1 MLRLLQ
7 KLTPTQICT
16 KDKLPWMNHQTLRS
30 LSVLVLTKIILLLGL
45 FASWTAVEAKPSQ
58 LIQNNPLDLMEPD
71 PLLPNPPKNGE
82 LASPE
87 RERLAQALDQLNIE
101 AMTQLQAGNTLVAFT
116 IWNRELR
123 LRRYLGPMAEL
134 AALKRVGA
142 LAWQQEQTTQ
152 LYIITQR
159 LETLQIEYCNDPN
172 KSENSCDWEFLRE
185 LAQGYESVKARD
197 FAIQV
202 YQTLL
207 ADAQNRQDIETV
219 KTLLTTIARLSLEKL
234 DYVGAASAY
243 EQLLAIAESEADQA
257 QVINYVETLTDVYT
271 QGRQREKAIAMR
283 QRLIEFYLN
292 GQDMR
297 LIPEL
302 KFAIG
307 QDYQSLNQPILALTT
322 YQESYTLAWTL
333 QQFYLA
339 REALVQIASIYEQ
352 MPELEKALQVYEA
365 LLVVDQRASNL
376 YGLMTTY
383 LQLGELQKT
392 RQNYPQAIAA
402 FQKGLEISQQ
412 LNSTEYQ
419 SDFRIQ
425 LQELKQP

>member
-1 MLRLLQ
+1 
-7 KLTPTQICT
+7 
-16 KDKLPWMNHQTLRS
+16 MNHQTPRS

-45 FASWTAVEAKPSQ
+45 LASWTAVEAKASQ
-58 LIQNNPLDLMEPD
+58 LIENNPLDLTGPD

-87 RERLAQALDQLNIE
+87 RERLAQALDRLHIE
-101 AMTQLQAGNTLVAFT
+101 AVTQLQAGNPVVAFT

-142 LAWQQEQTTQ
+142 IAWQQEQTTQ

-172 KSENSCDWEFLRE
+172 NSENSCDGEFLRE

-207 ADAQNRQDIETV
+207 REAQNRQDIETV
-219 KTLLTTIARLSLEKL
+219 KSLLTTIARLSLEKL

-243 EQLLAIAESEADQA
+243 EQLLAIAESEANRVQTMD
-257 QVINYVETLTDVYT
+257 YVEKLTDVYS
-271 QGRQREKAIAMR
+271 QGRQPEKAIAMR
-283 QRLIEFYLN
+283 QRSIEFYLN
-292 GQDMR
+292 VRDMR

-302 KFAIG
+302 KLAIG
-307 QDYQSLNQPILALTT
+307 QDYEILNQPILALNT

-339 REALVQIASIYEQ
+339 REALVQIAGIYEQ

-365 LLVVDQRASNL
+365 LLVVDRRASNL

-383 LQLGELQKT
+383 LQLGELHKN

-412 LNSTEYQ
+412 LNSTEHE
-419 SDFRIQ
+419 SDFRTN
-425 LQELKQP
+425 LQQLKQP